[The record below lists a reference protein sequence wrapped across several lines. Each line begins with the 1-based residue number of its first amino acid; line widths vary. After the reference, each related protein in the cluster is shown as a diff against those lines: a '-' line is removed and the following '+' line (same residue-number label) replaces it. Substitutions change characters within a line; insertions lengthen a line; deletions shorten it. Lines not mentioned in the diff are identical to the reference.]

1 MELEHFINEL
11 RYLKYHTH
19 KQNDMNFEA
28 VKERILHQLENTLSK
43 DLTYHCVEHTLD
55 VLDSA
60 ERLAKMESVNGHDL
74 MLIKTAALLH
84 DLGFIESYQ
93 GHEEVSMKLAAE
105 ILPDYGY
112 LTDDIQKIQ
121 GMIKSTQIP
130 QSPKT
135 KLEEIISDADLD
147 YLGRDDLF
155 LIGQRLQYE
164 WKKHGFVS
172 TLREWHEKQLAFLK
186 AHSYFTKSAIKLRAS
201 KKEENI
207 AQLEELLCE
216 KK

>member
-1 MELEHFINEL
+1 M
-11 RYLKYHTH
+11 K
-19 KQNDMNFEA
+19 FEA
-28 VKERILHQLENTLSK
+28 VKDRILQHLNDTLSK
-43 DLTYHCVEHTLD
+43 ELTYHCVEHTLD
-55 VLDSA
+55 VMESA
-60 ERLAKMESVNGHDL
+60 ERLAKMEGVNGYDL

-84 DLGFIESYQ
+84 DLGFVESYQ

-105 ILPDYGY
+105 ILPEYDYSPE
-112 LTDDIQKIQ
+112 DIKKIQ
-121 GMIKSTQIP
+121 GMILSTRIP

-135 KLEEIISDADLD
+135 KLEEIIADADLD

-164 WKKHGFVS
+164 WKQHGFIS

-186 AHSYFTKSAIKLRAS
+186 AHKYFTKSAIELRAT